1 MVPVTTVIACVIT
14 LFVSL
19 VLPIVVMI
27 IFVAKNKNQGIGSAW
42 WLGAAGFFV
51 TQIIIR
57 VPVLTILQSQS
68 WFINFANTNPLI
80 YSFFLA
86 FTAGLFEL
94 AGRFIV
100 AKLMSKKLTFKR
112 SLAAGLGHGGIE
124 AMLLTGMTYVNN
136 LIFIIMINI
145 GVFDKLIVMTSELGA
160 DVSQLEM
167 IKMQLISIAPAMF
180 LLAGFERLL
189 AMTCHVAMSVLVCY
203 GVTHKKAWICALV
216 CLSIHTAID
225 MTAGITLVLPQSVA
239 TPIIYS
245 VLTVVASVSVVILI
259 KIRLKMELSTN
270 TNI

>member
-19 VLPIVVMI
+19 VLPIVVMV
-27 IFVAKNKNQGIGSAW
+27 IFAAKNKNQGIGSAW

-80 YSFFLA
+80 YSFVLA

-112 SLAAGLGHGGIE
+112 SMAAGLGHGGIE

-145 GVFDKLIVMTSELGA
+145 GVFDKLIVMTSELA
-160 DVSQLEM
+160 KRNRTVVVKITSN
-167 IKMQLISIAPAMF
+167 KWISC
-180 LLAGFERLL
+180 LLPNVG
-189 AMTCHVAMSVLVCY
+189 TS
-203 GVTHKKAWICALV
+203 
-216 CLSIHTAID
+216 CL
-225 MTAGITLVLPQSVA
+225 
-239 TPIIYS
+239 
-245 VLTVVASVSVVILI
+245 VASVLYAAIAI
-259 KIRLKMELSTN
+259 
-270 TNI
+270 